1 MAPYNRYMSEIDT
14 DFFRT
19 ICLQHGEVRSYR
31 KGEYLLHGEVFPY
44 VGLVESGVF
53 KYACPGTEGKTHT
66 IGFAFEG
73 EFVGDYPNCLYQ
85 RKPEVQIQALTP
97 CRVILINATF
107 QAESGKSDA
116 CPHRG
121 RTTVHADLFPLY
133 GPVPFYSRRAL
144 PTAPPAASGNG
155 PADTDQGNRLV
166 PAHHSHTHEPHP
178 KETFAGISAKHL
190 FRF

>member
-19 ICLQHGEVRSYR
+19 ICLQHGEMRSYR

-53 KYACPGTEGKTHT
+53 KYSCPGAEGKTHT

-97 CRVILINATF
+97 CQVILCP
-107 QAESGKSDA
+107 AEKLMRHFELSLENQ
-116 CPHRG
+116 
-121 RTTVHADLFPLY
+121 THARIAAEQLFMQI
-133 GPVPFYSRRAL
+133 YSRYMDLYRFTPEERYQQL
-144 PTAPPAASGNG
+144 LRQHREMVQQIPLKEIASFLRIT
-155 PADTDQGNRLV
+155 PIHMSRIRKKLLQ
-166 PAHHSHTHEPHP
+166 E
-178 KETFAGISAKHL
+178 
-190 FRF
+190 